1 MKPTSDPPNTAN
13 EVLEGT
19 YNNSSTIN
27 DSLFTESTTG
37 DTNSHSVTEGSGSQ
51 NDHVATSNVTNYHS
65 VPEGRSNSNDLVTTN
80 SIYDVT
86 NNQRNTEGSGSSN
99 DQVSPKNVT
108 SNQSNTE
115 GSGSLNDHLTTNG
128 INSEGSGSS
137 NEHVTTTSIYDET
150 INHGNTEG
158 SGSLNDHV
166 TTNSIYDVTNNQT
179 ETEGS
184 GDHHTYSNEIST
196 FTNNFFAS
204 NNPDQTIS
212 FVTPNEHLSTSFDE
226 TTSTCIDTDGVTPSS
241 ISDATSTV
249 DDHFS
254 LSISTYSLSSLI
266 SNNIVEDIQVSN
278 YSISIPTEQ
287 ASTENLSEGTNIIH
301 AQVTIYS
308 SYGIGTYIDQTDS
321 VNDGT
326 NSFTYQVTT
335 LSSYDTTLSS
345 TSGMAIISSGVT
357 SNLDNQ
363 ASMEITSANSVTI
376 PISSVGGSDQVTTD
390 TSVVEITTLSVQD
403 TTDDTSTDHSIGN
416 PPHGTSAQ
424 FIYSLENSTLCECI
438 CRVSDETQEEKLQR
452 ITTELAMNKRSL
464 SRTVRKRV
472 SASDPRPSA
481 RYVGYVGVA
490 IIFIFVGTIV
500 SFDIPRFVVFVRGL
514 HDTYKQKTEAV

>member
-27 DSLFTESTTG
+27 DSLTTESTTD
-37 DTNSHSVTEGSGSQ
+37 DTNSHSVTEGSGTQ
-51 NDHVATSNVTNYHS
+51 NDHVATNY
-65 VPEGRSNSNDLVTTN
+65 
-80 SIYDVT
+80 
-86 NNQRNTEGSGSSN
+86 
-99 DQVSPKNVT
+99 VT

-150 INHGNTEG
+150 NNPGNTEG
-158 SGSLNDHV
+158 NGSLDDHV

-196 FTNNFFAS
+196 LNNNFFAS
-204 NNPDQTIS
+204 NNPDETIS
-212 FVTPNEHLSTSFDE
+212 VVTPNEHLSTSFDV
-226 TTSTCIDTDGVTPSS
+226 TTSTCIDNDRVTPSS

-287 ASTENLSEGTNIIH
+287 ASTENLSEGTNTIH

-308 SYGIGTYIDQTDS
+308 SYGIGTYIDQTNS

-335 LSSYDTTLSS
+335 TSSYDTTTLSS
-345 TSGMAIISSGVT
+345 TSGMAIVSSGVT
-357 SNLDNQ
+357 SKLYNQ

-376 PISSVGGSDQVTTD
+376 PILFVGGSDQVTTD
-390 TSVVEITTLSVQD
+390 TSVVEITTLSIQD